1 MLYVKNYDFKIVF
14 FFYLVKLPR
23 KRSPAETRNLY
34 RVTNMFNVKHHMMNM
49 VERTLLLKDTREFLN
64 DTRYN
69 FDVVLC
75 ECWYSDVY
83 LALGHR

>member
-1 MLYVKNYDFKIVF
+1 MLYVKQHV
-14 FFYLVKLPR
+14 
-23 KRSPAETRNLY
+23 
-34 RVTNMFNVKHHMMNM
+34 MNM
-49 VERTLLLKDTREFLN
+49 VERTLVLKDTQEFLN